1 MKGSED
7 IPAGWTT
14 VALSSIAEV
23 RLGRQR
29 SPARATG
36 PHMRP
41 YMRAANVT
49 WKGIDTS
56 DVKEMDFT
64 PSEYAIYALR
74 EGDILLS
81 EASGSPSEVG
91 KPAVWRGEV
100 PECCIQNTLIRV
112 RLGDLS
118 LVRFL
123 HLHFLKDATTGRFAA
138 ASRGVGIHHLGAEA
152 LVHWSVTL
160 PPLPEQHRIVA
171 AIEDY
176 FSRLDEAVA
185 LLERVQRNLKRYRA
199 SVLKAAVEGRLVPTE
214 AELARAEGR
223 TYEPASVLLERILE
237 ERRRRWEQSGRKGKY
252 QEPAAPDTTDLPDLP
267 EGWCWASLD
276 QFLVAIEA
284 GKNFRCE
291 ERLPNHGEVGVV
303 KVSAVT
309 WGTFNEDETKTCTRP
324 DFVDPA
330 NFIEEGDFLFS
341 RANTIELV
349 GACVRVHAVRGQVML
364 SDKILRLRFAG
375 GMDSWILWVLR
386 SNWGRRAI
394 ESLAS
399 GNQESM
405 RNISQANLARIP
417 IPLPPFPECNRIVG
431 AIERAMTML
440 GSNERDVVANLARCS
455 RLRQSILKWAFEGR
469 LADQDPTDEPASV
482 LLERIRAER
491 AASGASKSTG
501 RRRKATAPPSVTI
514 NAAAD
519 GGTNP

>member
-36 PHMRP
+36 PNMRP

-64 PSEYAIYALR
+64 PSEYATYALR
-74 EGDILLS
+74 VGDILLS

-123 HLHFLKDATTGRFAA
+123 HLHFLKDATNGRFAA
-138 ASRGVGIHHLGAEA
+138 TSRGVGIHHLGAEA

-214 AELARAEGR
+214 AELARTEGR

-252 QEPAAPDTTDLPDLP
+252 QEPSAPDTTDLPELP
-267 EGWCWASLD
+267 EGWCWASIEQVSHVGTGATPKRGEDRYWGSGSIPWVTSGATNQAFVKEVGEYVTEAALRETNLTLYPPGT
-276 QFLVAIEA
+276 LVVAMYGEGLTRGRCTELAIEA
-284 GKNFRCE
+284 TTNQALAAIVLGS
-291 ERLPNHGEVGVV
+291 GD
-303 KVSAVT
+303 
-309 WGTFNEDETKTCTRP
+309 GTLKRWLR
-324 DFVDPA
+324 
-330 NFIEEGDFLFS
+330 IFLEH
-341 RANTIELV
+341 NYL
-349 GACVRVHAVRGQVML
+349 GL
-364 SDKILRLRFAG
+364 
-375 GMDSWILWVLR
+375 
-386 SNWGRRAI
+386 RRA
-394 ESLAS
+394 AS
-399 GNQESM
+399 GGVQPNLNLSIIKGTLVPIAPRPEMERVLLVVDSMLLSTVMVGES
-405 RNISQANLARIP
+405 
-417 IPLPPFPECNRIVG
+417 VDV
-431 AIERAMTML
+431 ER
-440 GSNERDVVANLARCS
+440 RRCI

-469 LADQDPTDEPASV
+469 LADQDPTDEPAAV

-491 AASGASKSTG
+491 ATNAAKVP
-501 RRRKATAPPSVTI
+501 RRRRQGGSPSSATIT
-514 NAAAD
+514 NAAD
-519 GGTNP
+519 GGPRP